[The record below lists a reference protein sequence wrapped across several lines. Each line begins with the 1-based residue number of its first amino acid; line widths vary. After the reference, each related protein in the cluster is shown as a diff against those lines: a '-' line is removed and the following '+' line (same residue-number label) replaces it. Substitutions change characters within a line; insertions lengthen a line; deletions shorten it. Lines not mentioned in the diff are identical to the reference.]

1 MLSPHT
7 AAAGPPPAETERN
20 TSPSPG
26 NARPLS
32 YILSTEHF
40 LKNNCVSVIDQ
51 RGVCFMKGLINIQ
64 PIPTECLPRPG
75 RLPQAVVTE
84 ANEAAQE
91 IPALAIFKRE
101 PMENK

>member
-1 MLSPHT
+1 
-7 AAAGPPPAETERN
+7 
-20 TSPSPG
+20 
-26 NARPLS
+26 
-32 YILSTEHF
+32 
-40 LKNNCVSVIDQ
+40 
-51 RGVCFMKGLINIQ
+51 MKGLINIQ